1 VGQHQDIP
9 WRVQRNNYIVAGTL
23 FACTGGIYYYAMRKM
38 KEVRR
43 GVVLARTSLVFVRA
57 QTDDLAA
64 LEMEDKV
71 NVHESGLKV
80 SKPRNVHEAIAGA
93 RKADK

>member
-38 KEVRR
+38 KE
-43 GVVLARTSLVFVRA
+43 
-57 QTDDLAA
+57 TDDLAA